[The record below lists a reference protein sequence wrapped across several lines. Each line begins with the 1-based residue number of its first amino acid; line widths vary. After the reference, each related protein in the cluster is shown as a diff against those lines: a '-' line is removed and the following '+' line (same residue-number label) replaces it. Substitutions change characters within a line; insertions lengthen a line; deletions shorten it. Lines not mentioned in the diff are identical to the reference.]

1 MAAGSRN
8 EGETGGEQGNV
19 DGEGSVIYGG
29 LGSLSTQEQR
39 QEDPLSLLPVVSV
52 LEWLHS
58 HCLHQREALGTLRL
72 AECCVETDQLL
83 YLYD

>member
-1 MAAGSRN
+1 M
-8 EGETGGEQGNV
+8 
-19 DGEGSVIYGG
+19 DGEGSVIYGR
-29 LGSLSTQEQR
+29 LGSLSTQERR

-52 LEWLHS
+52 LEWLHG

-72 AECCVETDQLL
+72 AECCAETNQLL